1 MDGDGSVLVVEDS
14 PSFVTTIQAYLAKTP
29 YRLSFADTGRK
40 ALTLAEESVP
50 QVILLDL
57 NLPDMDGMQLLED
70 IQKKGMKSTV
80 IVITANSS
88 LQTAVEAMR
97 RGAYDY
103 ILKPFSADRLRT
115 TIQNAMERQR
125 LSILVQSV
133 KASARRSYHGF
144 IGSSFAMQAV
154 YRTVDAAASSKA
166 SVFVTGE
173 SGTGKELCALA
184 IHRQSPREEGPFIAL
199 NCAAIPRELMES
211 EIFGHVKGAFTGAT
225 ADREGAA
232 KLAHGGT
239 LFLDEICEMDLDL
252 QSKLL
257 RFLQTGIVQKVGG
270 SKAEKVD
277 VRFVSATNRDPL
289 AEVEAGRFR
298 EDLYYRLHVI
308 PIDLPPLRAR
318 GEDVLEIAE
327 HLLLQ
332 IAEEEG
338 KAFRGF
344 DPAVRK
350 RFLSYD
356 WPGNVRQLENVL
368 RNIVVLHDGEV
379 VTADMLPAPLN
390 RADGE
395 RPGLADGAS
404 GRVGPGGSMSSR
416 SLNPDLVRPLW
427 QVEKD
432 AIESAIAA
440 FGGNISKAAAA
451 LGTVPSTIYRKQK
464 SWAEQSGGDDEI

>member
-1 MDGDGSVLVVEDS
+1 MRGDGSVLVVEDS
-14 PSFVTTIQAYLAKTP
+14 PSFVTTVQAYLANTP

-40 ALTLAEESVP
+40 ALALAEEGEP

-57 NLPDMDGMQLLED
+57 NLPDMDGMQLLE
-70 IQKKGMKSTV
+70 QLEGKGLKSTV

-115 TIQNAMERQR
+115 TIQNAMERHT
-125 LSILVQSV
+125 LSTLVQSV
-133 KASARRSYHGF
+133 KATARRGYHGF

-154 YRTVDAAASSKA
+154 YRTIDAAASSKA

-173 SGTGKELCALA
+173 SGTGKELCAVA
-184 IHRQSPREEGPFIAL
+184 IHRQSPRVQGPFIAL

-232 KLAHGGT
+232 KLADGGT
-239 LFLDEICEMDLDL
+239 LFLDEICEMDMDL

-257 RFLQTGIVQKVGG
+257 RFLQTGVVQKVGG
-270 SKAEKVD
+270 SRAEKVD

-289 AEVEAGRFR
+289 AEVEGGRFR

-308 PIDLPPLRAR
+308 PIDLPPLRGR
-318 GEDVLEIAE
+318 GADVMEIAE
-327 HLLLQ
+327 HLLSQ

-344 DPAVRK
+344 DEAVRT
-350 RFLSYD
+350 RFLGYD

-368 RNIVVLHDGEV
+368 RNIVVLHDGAI
-379 VTADMLPAPLN
+379 VTAEMLPAPLN
-390 RADGE
+390 RADAPRAAGFGGSFG
-395 RPGLADGAS
+395 RDGAAGSS
-404 GRVGPGGSMSSR
+404 GAAPA
-416 SLNPDLVRPLW
+416 LTPDAVKPLW

-432 AIESAIAA
+432 AIEAAIAA
-440 FGGNISKAAAA
+440 FGGNISKAATA

-464 SWAEQSGGDDEI
+464 SWADQVDGKE